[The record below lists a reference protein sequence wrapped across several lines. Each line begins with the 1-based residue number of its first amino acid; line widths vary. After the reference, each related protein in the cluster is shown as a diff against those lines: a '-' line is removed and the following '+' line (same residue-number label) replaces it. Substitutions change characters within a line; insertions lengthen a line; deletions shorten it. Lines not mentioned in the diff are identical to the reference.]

1 MSIATTVRT
10 AGPFAGTGSLVALP
24 FAFKVFTAS
33 DLVVQ
38 RTNVA
43 GDVATLTLT
52 THYSVSLNADQ
63 DTAPGG
69 TVTLVTAL
77 AVGETAALTSSVSAT
92 QPLQLASGGPFLP
105 GQIEDALDRA
115 MIVVQQQNVLGEQA
129 LRVPL
134 GETALILPSADQRAN
149 KALLFDAD
157 GDPYLAAPASGSAA
171 DLALSI
177 ASTAAGDGA
186 ALVGFDWS
194 LNYAAN
200 TIGWAIVSCGKTRI
214 PALKYI
220 PVSLWAGLAAGTE
233 TTDVGPYIN
242 LALVEAAATGGIVS
256 LPMWT
261 MCHST
266 MITWTSKGVALDGG
280 VPKHG
285 VTASSARGCCLK
297 WTGATGATQVKI
309 GYGGHNAWVHGIMFD
324 ANDKADTCLA
334 FELTGGITPRS
345 IHTPGAQNLRFNGY
359 RGAAVVFGNPN
370 TTSIDAAQMQQAY
383 LRDCSWW
390 GGGATATPADV
401 FGLVLNAQNCEV
413 LVCSN
418 LFFDPYTSVGGG
430 PNINHQSHIKVRAGG
445 LNLTGV
451 TFTRSTSYNVDVV
464 GECGLVMTHVRAED
478 PLLLRTASGYPSNPI
493 YVAHVEGR
501 DGAAVGTED
510 FIYLQSGGGATILL
524 ENIKSTGNIS
534 VQGANDCDLRT
545 RNITFTPTAT
555 AAGAS
560 VRVLGGTP
568 YAGRY
573 DIGTSAGD
581 RTVRNSLSIETW
593 RNENNAL
600 MYRND
605 RGRVRVSSLQGVA
618 ASADCRNFGGAFQ
631 VTATSATHTVTFATA
646 EPDTNYRVLLSIN
659 AVTGTPAAGANR
671 VLSVAK
677 TTAGFTVTFEADAGA
692 GNAVTFAWMLFR
704 S

>member
-1 MSIATTVRT
+1 MAQLLPQGKQQYFDNAGAPLAGGKLYTYESGTTTPKTTWADAEKVTANSNPVILDARGEAVVFWDGVYTAVLKTSADDDVWTVDGIATP
-10 AGPFAGTGSLVALP
+10 A
-24 FAFKVFTAS
+24 
-33 DLVVQ
+33 
-38 RTNVA
+38 
-43 GDVATLTLT
+43 
-52 THYSVSLNADQ
+52 
-63 DTAPGG
+63 
-69 TVTLVTAL
+69 
-77 AVGETAALTSSVSAT
+77 
-92 QPLQLASGGPFLP
+92 
-105 GQIEDALDRA
+105 
-115 MIVVQQQNVLGEQA
+115 
-129 LRVPL
+129 
-134 GETALILPSADQRAN
+134 
-149 KALLFDAD
+149 DAD
-157 GDPYLAAPASGSAA
+157 SVAAVSA
-171 DLALSI
+171 DLASK
-177 ASTAAGDGA
+177 ASGKGA

-194 LNYAAN
+194 LNYAAD
-200 TIGWAIVSCGKTRI
+200 TVGWAIVSCGKTRI

-220 PVSLWAGLAAGTE
+220 PVNLWAGLAAGTE

-266 MITWTSKGVALDGG
+266 MITWTSKGIALDGG

-334 FELTGGITPRS
+334 FELTGGLTPLS

-370 TTSIDAAQMQQAY
+370 TSSIDAAQLQQAY
-383 LRDCSWW
+383 LRDCAWW
-390 GGGATATPADV
+390 GGGATATPANV

-464 GECGLVMTHVRAED
+464 GECGLVMTHIRTED
-478 PLLLRTASGYPSNPI
+478 PLLLRTASGYPSNPV

-534 VQGANDCDLRT
+534 VQSANDCDLRT
-545 RNITFTPTAT
+545 RNITFTSTAT
-555 AAGAS
+555 SAGAS
-560 VRVLGGTP
+560 VRILGGTP
-568 YAGRY
+568 YSGRY

-581 RTVRNSLSIETW
+581 RIVRNSDAIETW
-593 RNENNAL
+593 RDASNVL

-605 RGRVRVSSLQGVA
+605 RGRVRVSSLQGAA
-618 ASADCRNFGGAFQ
+618 ASADCLNFGGAAS

-646 EPDTNYRVLLSIN
+646 EPDTNYRVLISIN
-659 AVTGTPAAGANR
+659 SVTGTPAAGANR

-677 TTAGFTVTFEADAGA
+677 GTAGFTVTFEAAAGA